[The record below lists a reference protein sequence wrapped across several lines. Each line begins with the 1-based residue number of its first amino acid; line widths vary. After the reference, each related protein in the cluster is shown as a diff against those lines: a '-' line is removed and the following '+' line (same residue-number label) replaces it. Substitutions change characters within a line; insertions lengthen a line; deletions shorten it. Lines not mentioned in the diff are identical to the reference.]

1 MLTLTENAST
11 AVHDLT
17 TRAGLPETGG
27 LRIAESDAQSGGF
40 DLALVPAPAPE
51 DEVVTAGEATV
62 FLAAGVSA
70 SLSDL
75 RLDVDSA
82 TPEAAAFTLVPQ

>member
-17 TRAGLPETGG
+17 TSAGLPETGG

-40 DLALVPAPAPE
+40 ELALVPAPAPE

-62 FLAAGVSA
+62 FLAPGASA

-82 TPEAAAFTLVPQ
+82 TPESAAFALVPQ